1 MCLRFRNQL
10 LADLFLFP
18 ISGPFEEVF
27 KMQCIVTYVC
37 GFIPLMFLYFEIF
50 RVSLTLFPE
59 DSQNFSYFFFFF
71 FKCHLPFAD
80 DISAL
85 GNNNKVTD

>member
-1 MCLRFRNQL
+1 MYCNLMYVALFRWCSFILKYFVYHLHYFQKIRKI
-10 LADLFLFP
+10 LA
-18 ISGPFEEVF
+18 
-27 KMQCIVTYVC
+27 
-37 GFIPLMFLYFEIF
+37 IF
-50 RVSLTLFPE
+50 S
-59 DSQNFSYFFFFF
+59 FF